1 VSGHSLRTDE
11 RDGFEVEVLCS
22 DALGGIEASFVPG
35 AGMVGCSLLHRGD
48 ELLGQR
54 RGLAYYAEKHSTMGI
69 PLLHPWANRVSE
81 TQFELLGRRVDVNR
95 ASDALYYDA
104 NGLPMHGLLAGAH
117 DWQVVGRDA
126 GADGARLHAH
136 FDFSARED
144 LIAAFPFPHTIE
156 IVATLRDA
164 TLRMKTI
171 VTATG
176 DAPVPIAFGY
186 HPYLRLPGVPRAE
199 WLIEAP
205 VGERLVLDERSLPT
219 GDRAPAHVESGPLGD
234 RTFDDLYA
242 GVADGAVFSVAGG
255 GRRLEVEFEHGFPV
269 AVLFAPDAD
278 DVICFEPMTAP
289 TNAFITSAR
298 ELRVVEPGDRFAA
311 TFAIHVNET

>member
-1 VSGHSLRTDE
+1 MSGHSLRTDA
-11 RDGFEVEVLCS
+11 RDGFEAEVLSS
-22 DALGGIEASFVPG
+22 DALGGIEAWFVPS
-35 AGMVGCSLLHRGD
+35 AGMVSCSLLHRGE

-69 PLLHPWANRVSE
+69 PLLHPWANRISE
-81 TQFELLGRRVDVNR
+81 TQFELLGRQVDVDR
-95 ASDALYYDA
+95 ARDVLYHDP
-104 NGLPMHGLLAGAH
+104 NGLPMHGLLAGARE
-117 DWQVVGRDA
+117 WEVVERDA
-126 GADGARLHAH
+126 GADGAPLHAR
-136 FDFSARED
+136 FDFAARED

-156 IVATLRDA
+156 IAATLHDA
-164 TLRMKTI
+164 TLRMETI

-199 WLIEAP
+199 WSIEAP
-205 VGERLVLDERSLPT
+205 VGEQLVLDDRSLPT
-219 GDRAPAHVESGPLGD
+219 GERQPSHVASGPLGG

-242 GVADGAVFSVAGG
+242 GVADGAVFSVEGG
-255 GRRLEVEFEHGFPV
+255 NRRVEVEFERGYPV

-289 TNAFITSAR
+289 TNALVTGAP
-298 ELRVVEPGDRFAA
+298 ELRVVEPGARFTA